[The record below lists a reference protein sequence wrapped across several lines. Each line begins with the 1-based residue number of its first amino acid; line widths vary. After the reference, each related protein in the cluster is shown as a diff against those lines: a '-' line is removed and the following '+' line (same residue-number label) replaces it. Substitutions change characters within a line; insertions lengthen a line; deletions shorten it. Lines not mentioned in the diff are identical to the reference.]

1 MAMVPLVRHPVSIVS
16 EIPVP
21 CQLPR
26 STSVPISPLAA
37 LRSHNSREDFGTSN
51 GVVELMFIALFMGLE
66 SGDKRR
72 RYLRTGSFDFFVGDD
87 SGVFER
93 LGVFEGV
100 VGPVVGVACVVKVV
114 SWS

>member
-1 MAMVPLVRHPVSIVS
+1 MGFCPPVTVGRRVETGMAERRIRPGEEDDR
-16 EIPVP
+16 
-21 CQLPR
+21 
-26 STSVPISPLAA
+26 A
-37 LRSHNSREDFGTSN
+37 LDFGTSN
-51 GVVELMFIALFMGLE
+51 GVVELMFIALFMGLK